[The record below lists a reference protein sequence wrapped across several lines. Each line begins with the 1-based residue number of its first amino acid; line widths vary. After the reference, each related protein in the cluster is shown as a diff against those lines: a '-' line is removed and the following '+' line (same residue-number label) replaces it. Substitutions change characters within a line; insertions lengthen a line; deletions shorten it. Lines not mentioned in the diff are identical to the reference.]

1 MSVSE
6 QDDLAALGRILGHL
20 FKAVKAE
27 EGVNLSRLQGIL
39 SQLPRSLLGPYS
51 ANRDTIWLFA
61 KQFPDHIVVAKDKV
75 CTSAGL
81 WEKHFGQKSRKPA
94 GKPQHLASGDPL
106 TEFHIVAGNVSKSL
120 MLYGFVDFEPPHR
133 VSVFFDKRFFY
144 GNRHYDLT
152 KPWLKVGDRVLLDAV
167 RSLPGYR
174 VKYQATR
181 IEAVRKMEQNPAPSR
196 TPSETDGG
204 VSYGFPG
211 TIQAVNP
218 SHGLILF
225 GQDNKHCAYF
235 VIDNVD
241 KSLLKPGKNLDDV
254 LKAGSK
260 VQFDAQ
266 PNPKPST
273 FFKLLATDVKNVP
286 CGQSGRASDSG
297 DEAFLSDNETAEL
310 LIETK

>member
-1 MSVSE
+1 MFSRCSIQFKLTSSGVRE

-39 SQLPRSLLGPYS
+39 SQLPRSVLGPYS
-51 ANRDTIWLFA
+51 ANQDTIYGCSRSGSPIALLR
-61 KQFPDHIVVAKDKV
+61 PRDKV
-75 CTSAGL
+75 YTSAGV

-94 GKPQHLASGDPL
+94 GKQQHLASADPPA
-106 TEFHIVAGNVSKSL
+106 EFHIVAGKVSKSL
-120 MLYGFVDFEPPHR
+120 MLYGSVDFEPPHR
-133 VSVFFDKRFFY
+133 VSVFFDKRFFD

-152 KPWLKVGDRVLLDAV
+152 KSWLK
-167 RSLPGYR
+167 
-174 VKYQATR
+174 
-181 IEAVRKMEQNPAPSR
+181 
-196 TPSETDGG
+196 
-204 VSYGFPG
+204 
-211 TIQAVNP
+211 
-218 SHGLILF
+218 
-225 GQDNKHCAYF
+225 DNKHCAYF

-286 CGQSGRASDSG
+286 CAQSGRASDSG